1 MKDTAIKN
9 AIRRLPQGQIE
20 AGILLNEDFMNC
32 ALSSRLKFRQKV
44 YSSRRGII
52 SKWRRY
58 GLSEVC
64 SKCNMLTPL
73 RYMRKSKAESSA
85 HTHILLCKKCREKT
99 AATILP
105 EVPQQSKSLQ
115 RLNYMEQRLLAMAQI
130 SQFLIDMPSGGPRGQ
145 WGRMY
150 ITPLKQPRLSSVLE
164 NCRLDRHGKIYVHSP
179 NGEFASNARVKYL
192 YRALEKLHRDHRLY
206 KTPDIHDALR
216 RLQQKYEYTRTSHK
230 RKKIELRRQNHS
242 SAATQTQGTPSNP
255 TSNTHVQ
262 ISSSDSDTE
271 ANKNKTDV
279 NRKPGDPEQNNDEHE
294 ASSMANIEY
303 TFPEAPTAPFADTQ
317 DLGEHKLMAN
327 LMTDADVKIFP
338 HLFPTGE
345 HGYNPGMK
353 FADYTR
359 QRLLGADPRFEDCP
373 DYIYFLLETWLKK
386 RISSNTSVRISQQ
399 KHSTTTYP
407 TKVLRR
413 QVYTT
418 LRDVPGTQ
426 PYVFAKK
433 GVALSMFEQLGT
445 PQWFLTLTC
454 HARQGHILIA
464 CIYAKLLR
472 AEHVHKQPLHT
483 KAKQQLAAWVYAN
496 YMDDPNYKWHADAEP
511 EQQIKHLQELGIMKK
526 TPDTNITSAHKRQKD
541 ENDEENTRGY
551 TANELCNS
559 MPAIV
564 ARQFFQHVK
573 RFLRWLSPTSQDPA
587 ENSDSA
593 PDTESENHTS
603 AHSSENESSE
613 EASTSKARQDGRRT
627 NTQHARHKWP
637 PPFHVHDYVVRVEWQ
652 KRGYPHVHILL
663 WTRERVQPGLLPA
676 QLSADDVKHLT
687 DDEVSCKIQP
697 STVEDLTD
705 KYICTTS
712 PDRWKNVHLKRNPER
727 ADYKCLSSLASL
739 QVHHCNQY
747 CRRHAGNLQY
757 CRFGYPHAAEP
768 RARRRTA
775 KEQWARRVKS
785 SIAVR
790 RHSGTKQEPDP
801 LNGTG
806 TLMGQYN
813 KNILLEWQSS
823 TDLQPICELTMAS
836 RYILG
841 YTFKSEE
848 DLVAAR
854 RVERLLEQLT
864 ETGNPFHQTT
874 YKIAHAATQARTVS
888 TFEACHLLLGY
899 PVVLFSRDH
908 IWIQVGRP
916 QTWTLWVRPQDVRL
930 AIASPDAYANQ
941 HTNDLPAAQERYA
954 SIQESMPDT
963 VTEIPVEGDDRATLT
978 QRPWKDISFFD
989 YCAGFQRGQSR
1000 GANGCPLP
1008 RTRPAIVGHRQFSP
1022 DTDTEDYYF
1031 SKLLLHMVWKT
1042 PGDWLKP
1049 EDGGR
1054 HTSAFARIVSD
1065 SQAYPHFMSS
1075 ICYPSLNN
1083 TIGAAREIQRVQAT
1097 MYLKAS
1103 IRSSLRGWT
1112 LSRFDQD
1119 KYKDSIKIMQCL
1131 RNRHGR
1137 DFAFDAPDNA
1147 PSGIANDAF
1156 ARRCAPHSNLQ
1167 NIEFRKNIRP
1177 HQTPPRNASSSYR
1190 QTPATSRSRTR
1201 ELSWTTSSP
1210 LS

>member
-399 KHSTTTYP
+399 KQSTTTYP
-407 TKVLRR
+407 TEVLRR

-790 RHSGTKQEPDP
+790 RHSGTKQKPDP

-1065 SQAYPHFMSS
+1065 SQAYPHFISS

-1156 ARRCAPHSNLQ
+1156 APVEAG
-1167 NIEFRKNIRP
+1167 EE
-1177 HQTPPRNASSSYR
+1177 RNALHS
-1190 QTPATSRSRTR
+1190 TF
-1201 ELSWTTSSP
+1201 
-1210 LS
+1210 